1 MTIATYAAL
10 LTEFEAYLERTDYS
24 TRFPTFLRLTE
35 SDVQKTINDDPNM
48 FVRTTAT
55 SAGRFTALP
64 TDFGQMIAVDL
75 GGFGS
80 GKMQAVTAA
89 DFTAYDDKSG
99 IPSVYAIIG
108 NSIALAPSSTT
119 ATITMVYKQNIPA
132 LTVAAPTNWLL
143 TKAPEVYLY
152 GALKQAAAFEWDD
165 ARVPLWQAAY
175 ADAVETLRIDGE
187 RRRWGAAPLAPRLG
201 RT

>member
-1 MTIATYAAL
+1 MAIVSYATL
-10 LTEFEAYLERTDYS
+10 LTEFEAYLERTDFS
-24 TRFPTFLRLTE
+24 PRFPTFLRLTE
-35 SDVQKTINDDPNM
+35 SDVQKTLNDDPNM
-48 FVRTTAT
+48 FVRATAT
-55 SAGRFTALP
+55 AAGRFTALP

-75 GGFGS
+75 GGVGS

-108 NSIALAPSSTT
+108 NDLALAPSNTT
-119 ATITMVYKQNIPA
+119 ATISMVYKRNIPA
-132 LTVAAPTNWLL
+132 LTVSNTTNWLL
-143 TKAPEVYLY
+143 AKAPEVYLY
-152 GALKQAAAFEWDD
+152 GALMQASAFGWDD
-165 ARVPLWQAAY
+165 NRVPLWQAAY